1 MAEAQEQEK
10 PWLTYDCQTMVNVI
24 DNSGAAVAECV
35 KVLKM
40 KRAAKIGT
48 FPSAQSSSPAGI
60 LPPPSGPPTSSLTH
74 D

>member
-1 MAEAQEQEK
+1 MIQLK
-10 PWLTYDCQTMVNVI
+10 TLCNVV

-48 FPSAQSSSPAGI
+48 SRYHARRGRQQAMETLARVQTRVVCGR
-60 LPPPSGPPTSSLTH
+60 
-74 D
+74 

>member
-48 FPSAQSSSPAGI
+48 FPSA
-60 LPPPSGPPTSSLTH
+60 
-74 D
+74 